1 MIVFSI
7 SGSAKSA
14 RSSRARRRRVVPAVR
29 SRIPGARRAR
39 SAGSRSAS
47 AATAGGPGNIYIHLL
62 SSRRRWRGSGRHA
75 VAAADT
81 QEITR
86 VARASSS
93 RAEMVGA
100 QPSALHPISLA
111 VSAEFRPPAPP

>member
-14 RSSRARRRRVVPAVR
+14 RSRAARRRRVVPAVR

-47 AATAGGPGNIYIHLL
+47 GATAGGPGKVTIHL
-62 SSRRRWRGSGRHA
+62 SHTGFTPIRSREA
-75 VAAADT
+75 M
-81 QEITR
+81 
-86 VARASSS
+86 
-93 RAEMVGA
+93 AEA
-100 QPSALHPISLA
+100 LQQALHPISLA
-111 VSAEFRPPAPP
+111 VSVEYRLGAPP